1 MTTESPR
8 ALVDLHGRS
17 PWSILPA
24 LCLGFFM
31 IMVDT
36 TIVNIAIPS
45 LVAAFDADLT
55 EVGWVNSAYLLTFA
69 TLLLVT
75 GRLGDRFGPRPVFVL
90 GLVLFT
96 VPSLL
101 CGLSGSIEML
111 IAARAL
117 QGVGAA
123 LMPPQT
129 MSMIPRVFPPQKRG
143 AA

>member
-36 TIVNIAIPS
+36 TIVNIAIPT
-45 LVAAFDADLT
+45 LQTAFDADLT
-55 EVGWVNSAYLLTFA
+55 AVGWVNSAYLLTFA

-75 GRLGDRFGPRPVFVL
+75 GRLGRPVRSAAGVHPRPRPL
-90 GLVLFT
+90 H
-96 VPSLL
+96 
-101 CGLSGSIEML
+101 
-111 IAARAL
+111 ARVA
-117 QGVGAA
+117 
-123 LMPPQT
+123 
-129 MSMIPRVFPPQKRG
+129 RVRPVRHHRPAHRG
-143 AA
+143 ARRRRASAPH

>member
-1 MTTESPR
+1 MTTESPQ

-45 LVAAFDADLT
+45 LITAFDADLT
-55 EVGWVNSAYLLTFA
+55 SVGWVNSAYLLTFA

-75 GRLGDRFGPRPVFVL
+75 GRLGDRFGPRPIFIL
-90 GLVLFT
+90 GLVVFPLA
-96 VPSLL
+96 PLA
-101 CGLSGSIEML
+101 CGLAGPL
-111 IAARAL
+111 RPPLPARA
-117 QGVGAA
+117 
-123 LMPPQT
+123 P
-129 MSMIPRVFPPQKRG
+129 
-143 AA
+143 

>member
-1 MTTESPR
+1 M
-8 ALVDLHGRS
+8 DLHGRS

-36 TIVNIAIPS
+36 TIVNIAIPT
-45 LVAAFDADLT
+45 LQTAFDADLT
-55 EVGWVNSAYLLTFA
+55 AVGWVNSAYLLTFA

-96 VPSLL
+96 VTSLL
-101 CGLSGSIEML
+101 CTFTLSPTT
-111 IAARAL
+111 
-117 QGVGAA
+117 
-123 LMPPQT
+123 MPLPLF
-129 MSMIPRVFPPQKRG
+129 V
-143 AA
+143 